1 MPDTLK
7 NKEVNAGFVPD
18 AGTTE
23 RLSKFWMPLDKY
35 TEHAIEGLKRGDST
49 ITISGSI
56 TLYEKYE
63 IGKEENA
70 QQLLAYR
77 QKW

>member
-1 MPDTLK
+1 
-7 NKEVNAGFVPD
+7 
-18 AGTTE
+18 
-23 RLSKFWMPLDKY
+23 MPLDKY

-49 ITISGSI
+49 ITISGSL